1 MDLTTL
7 PAVTSADLAQP
18 VNADF
23 YTQHGAT
30 PEQAAALA
38 AQHNTLAGRGGF
50 NTMADAREQTRNM
63 PPPAVPAAPA
73 PTSNATLFEA
83 AAGHENAQ
91 LASTLDAAFAP
102 PANAFDYRFPERPT
116 APTDEQLAS
125 DGALKAAFHAA
136 QLPKFV
142 VESIAQNLA
151 EASRHLANET
161 PQQSQSRIDSQK
173 SRLIGMWG
181 SKEFDGNMQ
190 IVDAFLEQQA
200 AKSPALR
207 SFLEG
212 AARAFTPLDI
222 DLILQTAKHRAG
234 RR

>member
-63 PPPAVPAAPA
+63 PPPPAPTAPA

-83 AAGHENAQ
+83 AAGHENMQIAG
-91 LASTLDAAFAP
+91 TLDAAFQP
-102 PANAFDYRFPERPT
+102 PANAFDYRFPEGST
-116 APTDEQLAS
+116 TPTDEQLAS

-151 EASRHLANET
+151 EASRNLANET
-161 PQQSQSRIDSQK
+161 PQQSQARIDSQK
-173 SRLIGMWG
+173 TRLAGMWG
-181 SKEFDGNMQ
+181 KEFDGNMQ

-212 AARAFTPLDI
+212 AVRAFTPLDI
-222 DLILQTAKHRAG
+222 DLILQTAKHRAIK
-234 RR
+234 R